1 VSEKFSAQEAGPF
14 PEALHEARGRIASA
28 LAIAVLT
35 GSGISADSGV
45 PTFRGATGLWRT
57 YRAEELATPEAFARD
72 PRLVWEWYDWR
83 RGLIASARPNPGHD
97 ALAVLER
104 RGERYGEQRP
114 GRFTLITQ
122 NVDGLHAA
130 AGSRRLL
137 ELHGN
142 IWMMR
147 CTACGAVSTDRR
159 VPLPLTPQLPAC
171 ARCGGL
177 LRPHIV
183 WFGES
188 LDPVVIQSA
197 VDAATSCNVF
207 LVIGTSGVV
216 QPAASLASMAREA
229 GAWVVEV
236 NPERSA
242 SSAVHCWLAGR
253 AAEIVPR
260 LVPESPAM
268 GSGRASAL

>member
-1 VSEKFSAQEAGPF
+1 MR
-14 PEALHEARGRIASA
+14 EARRRIAA
-28 LAIAVLT
+28 ARAIAVLT
-35 GSGISADSGV
+35 GAGMSADSGV

-57 YRAEELATPEAFARD
+57 HRAEELATPEAFSRD

-83 RGLIASARPNPGHD
+83 RGLIAAARPNAGHD

-104 RGERYGEQRP
+104 FVEQRG

-122 NVDGLHAA
+122 NVDGLHTE
-130 AGSRRLL
+130 AGSRRPL

-147 CTACGAVSTDRR
+147 CTACHAVSTDRR
-159 VPLPLTPQLPAC
+159 VPLPLAPELPAC

-188 LDPVVIQSA
+188 LDPTIIQSA
-197 VDAATSCNVF
+197 VDAATACDLL

-242 SSAVHCWLAGR
+242 GPAVHCWLAGR
-253 AAEIVPR
+253 AADIVPR
-260 LVPESPAM
+260 LLPEALQA
-268 GSGRASAL
+268 GRKGISEA

>member
-1 VSEKFSAQEAGPF
+1 VPDEQPAESPAQFYSPTSINETGA
-14 PEALHEARGRIASA
+14 RIASA
-28 LAIAVLT
+28 QSIAVLT
-35 GSGISADSGV
+35 GAGISADSGV

-57 YRAEELATPEAFARD
+57 YRVEELATPHAFARE

-83 RGLIASARPNPGHD
+83 RSVIATVRPNAGHD
-97 ALAVLER
+97 ALAALEH
-104 RGERYGEQRP
+104 QRD
-114 GRFTLITQ
+114 RFTLITQ
-122 NVDGLHAA
+122 NVDGLHAQ

-142 IWMMR
+142 IWQMR
-147 CTACGAVSTDRR
+147 CTVCGAVSTDRR

-171 ARCGGL
+171 VRCSGL
-177 LRPHIV
+177 LRPHII

-188 LDPVVIQSA
+188 LDSSVIQSA
-197 VDAATSCNVF
+197 VDAATSPALF

-229 GAWVVEV
+229 GAWVVEI

-242 SSAVHCWLAGR
+242 IPAVHCWVAGR
-253 AAEIVPR
+253 AAEIIPL
-260 LVPESPAM
+260 LVTEAPID
-268 GSGRASAL
+268 